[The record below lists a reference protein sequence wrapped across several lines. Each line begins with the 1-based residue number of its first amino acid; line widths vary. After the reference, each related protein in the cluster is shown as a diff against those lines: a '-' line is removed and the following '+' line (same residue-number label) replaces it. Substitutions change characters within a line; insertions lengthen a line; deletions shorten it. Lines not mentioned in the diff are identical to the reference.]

1 MVRPAVLAIVLSLS
15 VAPVMGSVCGFLCGQ
30 DASSTAHHSGCRD
43 GRSGG
48 TGTWITGVHACDHL
62 TALTPFVLRALPDR
76 PSFQGVTAPVL
87 PVVRFSSARFSEVTD
102 SRPPPSSGGRTDRHS
117 RIDILRI

>member
-15 VAPVMGSVCGFLCGQ
+15 GAPVAGVVCGLFCSQ
-30 DASSTAHHSGCRD
+30 NASSTAHHSGCQD
-43 GRSGG
+43 ERSGG
-48 TGTWITGVHACDHL
+48 TGTWITGTHACDHS
-62 TALTPFVLRALPDR
+62 TALTAFVLQALSGR
-76 PSFQGVTAPVL
+76 SSFQGVTAHVL

-102 SRPPPSSGGRTDRHS
+102 SRPPPGSGGLTDRHF